1 LGSAALPDG
10 KYEACL
16 STYVCVVV
24 LDIAYRVP
32 LTPRQRLSVAYSS
45 WRQQTVRSA
54 SNIRRC
60 WTEIRFGFI
69 GC

>member
-1 LGSAALPDG
+1 MH
-10 KYEACL
+10 
-16 STYVCVVV
+16 VCVVV
-24 LDIAYRVP
+24 LEIAYRVP